1 MIRITFSL
9 ALRYLQN
16 EIVTMKKLHFL
27 LLVSA
32 VGFSFIND
40 AWKEVK
46 SEDEI
51 IVYNT
56 QVMGFKFKKSK
67 AETTI
72 KNGDLAKAENI
83 LKDVKNYKNWMHN
96 CSSSKLLKTEGEKL
110 FIQLIFDAPWPI
122 TGRELIIESNF
133 KSSNNQLEVIS
144 KAIPNYIP
152 SNEDYVR
159 IELSNGLWQFNL
171 KKNGNVFIRNT
182 NHSNPGGNIPVW
194 LSTTAVED
202 IPLETM
208 QEMVK
213 LMNK

>member
-1 MIRITFSL
+1 M
-9 ALRYLQN
+9 
-16 EIVTMKKLHFL
+16 
-27 LLVSA
+27 
-32 VGFSFIND
+32 ND

-46 SEDEI
+46 SEGEI

-56 QVMGFKFKKSK
+56 QVTGFKFKKSK
-67 AETTI
+67 AETII
-72 KNGDLAKAENI
+72 KSGYLAKAESI
-83 LKDVKNYKNWMHN
+83 LKDVENYKNWMYN

-110 FIQLIFDAPWPI
+110 FIQLIFDAPWPV
-122 TGRELIIESNF
+122 TDRELIIESSF
-133 KSSNNQLEVIS
+133 KSSDNQLEVIS

-171 KKNGNVFIRNT
+171 KKNGNIFIRNT

-213 LMNK
+213 LMNRY

>member
-1 MIRITFSL
+1 
-9 ALRYLQN
+9 
-16 EIVTMKKLHFL
+16 MKKSHLL

-32 VGFSFIND
+32 VGFSFMND

-46 SEDEI
+46 SEGEI

-56 QVMGFKFKKSK
+56 QVTGFKFKKSK
-67 AETTI
+67 AETII
-72 KNGDLAKAENI
+72 KSGYLAKAESI
-83 LKDVKNYKNWMHN
+83 LKDVENYKNWMHN

-110 FIQLIFDAPWPI
+110 FIQLTFDAPWPV
-122 TGRELIIESNF
+122 TDRELIIESSF
-133 KSSNNQLEVIS
+133 KSSDNQLEVIS

-171 KKNGNVFIRNT
+171 KKNGNIFIRNT
-182 NHSNPGGNIPVW
+182 NHSNPGGNIPAW

-213 LMNK
+213 LMNRY

>member
-1 MIRITFSL
+1 
-9 ALRYLQN
+9 
-16 EIVTMKKLHFL
+16 MKKLHFL

-32 VGFSFIND
+32 VGFSFVND

-56 QVMGFKFKKSK
+56 QVTGFKFKKSK

-72 KNGDLAKAENI
+72 KNGDLAKAESI

-110 FIQLIFDAPWPI
+110 FIQLIFDAPCPL
-122 TGRELIIESNF
+122 TDRELIIESNF
-133 KSSNNQLEVIS
+133 KSSNNQLVVSS
-144 KAIPNYIP
+144 KAIPDYIP

-171 KKNGNVFIRNT
+171 KKNGNIFIRNT
-182 NHSNPGGNIPVW
+182 NHSNPGGNIPAW

-213 LMNK
+213 LMNRY